1 MLEPIE
7 GAPDGVVAY
16 RAIGKVSAEDYD
28 TTLRPAVDA
37 AAARGKLRLVFELGS
52 DFTGYAPGA
61 AWEDFKLGT
70 GNLTN
75 WERCAVVT
83 DHELIAAALR
93 AFAILMPGEVKV
105 FPLGQTADALAWAA
119 TSD

>member
-16 RAIGKVSAEDYD
+16 RAIGEITAEDYD
-28 TTLRPAVDA
+28 GTLRPAVDA
-37 AAARGKLRLVFELGS
+37 AAARGRLRLVFELGTE
-52 DFTGYAPGA
+52 FGGYSAGA
-61 AWEDFKLGT
+61 AWEDFKLGG

-83 DHELIAAALR
+83 DHRMLGDAIR
-93 AFAILMPGEVKV
+93 AFGMLMPGEIKV
-105 FPLGQTADALAWAA
+105 FTVDQTAEALAWAA
-119 TSD
+119 GQG